1 MSILREYMSFNV
13 RQSSSIDE
21 EKTGAM
27 DERTITNNSNKK
39 SGNGKT
45 RTKRKALD
53 PMASEKK
60 CRFAITN

>member
-27 DERTITNNSNKK
+27 DERTITNNKK